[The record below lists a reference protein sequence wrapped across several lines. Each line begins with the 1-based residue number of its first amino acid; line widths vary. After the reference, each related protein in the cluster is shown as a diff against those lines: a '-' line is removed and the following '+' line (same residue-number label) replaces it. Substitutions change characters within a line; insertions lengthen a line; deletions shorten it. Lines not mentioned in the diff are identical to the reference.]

1 MVYFRGGK
9 MRITE
14 KRTEPKTNIDYYY
27 GEFGFNAVNEEDEF
41 VREKAGFYGH
51 FMILVTDC

>member
-1 MVYFRGGK
+1 

-14 KRTEPKTNIDYYY
+14 TKTEPKTNIDYYY
-27 GEFGFNAVNEEDEF
+27 GEFWFNAVNEKDEF

-51 FMILVTDC
+51 FLILVTDC